1 MNESE
6 KMQETAHITALQQE
20 RDRLL
25 RMAAINDALP
35 TLIHEIKNPLAAVT
49 AAIEVM
55 LEDSRDESLQGSLH
69 AILRQLRRIR
79 LTIDSV
85 NLGNRE
91 LWSTRHAAVDLALR
105 EALSILGAMAQAHG
119 IPLHS
124 YVEDMPLLPIDP
136 AVVRAILY
144 NLVTNSVDACKSGG
158 EIRVRGVLRGNRDV
172 FELTVQD
179 SGCGMSPEVLGRCT
193 ELFFSTKAMGSGI
206 GLALCHRVLD
216 GAGGSL
222 QIESEPG
229 KGTRVVASV
238 KVNPRAERSPT
249 SRPPPP
255 SPSPSTAAGPSP
267 DRPAE
272 ARPGHPDR
280 EES

>member
-1 MNESE
+1 MDGENQSGN
-6 KMQETAHITALQQE
+6 ANIAALQQE

-25 RMAAINDALP
+25 RIAAINDALP

-55 LEDSRDESLQGSLH
+55 LDDGQDEAMQGSLH

-91 LWSTRHAAVDLALR
+91 LFSSRHAAIDHALR
-105 EALSILGAMAQAHG
+105 EALAILGAMAHAHG

-124 YVEDMPLLPIDP
+124 QIDDMPLLPLDP

-158 EIRVRGVLRGNRDV
+158 EIRVYAGLRGSRDV
-172 FELTVQD
+172 FELVVED
-179 SGCGMSPEVLGRCT
+179 SGPGMSPEVLRRCT

-206 GLALCHRVLD
+206 GLALCHRVLEE
-216 GAGGSL
+216 AGGSL
-222 QIESEPG
+222 LIQSEPG
-229 KGTRVVASV
+229 KGTRVVARAKFSWNGERA
-238 KVNPRAERSPT
+238 NPARRSQPPQSQGDPT
-249 SRPPPP
+249 P
-255 SPSPSTAAGPSP
+255 SSNG
-267 DRPAE
+267 R
-272 ARPGHPDR
+272 
-280 EES
+280 

>member
-6 KMQETAHITALQQE
+6 KMHGNEHITALQQE

-55 LEDSRDESLQGSLH
+55 LEDARDESLQGSLH

-158 EIRVRGVLRGNRDV
+158 EIRVYAGLRGSRDV
-172 FELTVQD
+172 FELVVED
-179 SGCGMSPEVLGRCT
+179 SGPGMSPEVLRRCT
-193 ELFFSTKAMGSGI
+193 ELFYSTKAMGSGI
-206 GLALCHRVLD
+206 GLALCHRVLEE
-216 GAGGSL
+216 AGGSL
-222 QIESEPG
+222 LIQSEPG
-229 KGTRVVASV
+229 KGTRVIARTKLSWNSERAN
-238 KVNPRAERSPT
+238 KPRGSQPPQPQGDPT
-249 SRPPPP
+249 P
-255 SPSPSTAAGPSP
+255 SSDG
-267 DRPAE
+267 R
-272 ARPGHPDR
+272 
-280 EES
+280 